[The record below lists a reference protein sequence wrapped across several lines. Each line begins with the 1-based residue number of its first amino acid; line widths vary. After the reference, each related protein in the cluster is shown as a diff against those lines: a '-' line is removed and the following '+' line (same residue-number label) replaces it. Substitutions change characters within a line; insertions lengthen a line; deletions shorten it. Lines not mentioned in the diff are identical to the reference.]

1 MSVHS
6 SDSRIQY
13 GEPMRDVINK
23 LNLHMFVL
31 RKDKV
36 VTTLL
41 PLDCL
46 RYAVGQTGTCIFFF
60 KDSRYLERK
69 KY

>member
-1 MSVHS
+1 
-6 SDSRIQY
+6 
-13 GEPMRDVINK
+13 MRDVINK

-46 RYAVGQTGTCIFFF
+46 RYAVGQTGTCIFFL